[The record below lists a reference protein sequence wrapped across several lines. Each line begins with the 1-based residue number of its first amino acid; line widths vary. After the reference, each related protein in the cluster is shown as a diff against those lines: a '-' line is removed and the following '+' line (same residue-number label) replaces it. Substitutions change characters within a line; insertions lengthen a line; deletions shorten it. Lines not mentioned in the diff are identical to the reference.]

1 MNYGRSGADFVQAL
15 RHLVTAE
22 EYFSSIMK
30 DHPGAPLSSHIKTW
44 HAKIRWI
51 LFDVSTTPLF
61 DREIVEAIRAEVK
74 SDPFVFDAIQEK
86 MAMMSPEQRLKL
98 EEVADIINDG
108 KDIIITECTPTE
120 QK

>member
-1 MNYGRSGADFVQAL
+1 
-15 RHLVTAE
+15 
-22 EYFSSIMK
+22 MK

-61 DREIVEAIRAEVK
+61 DREIVEAIRAEVS

-98 EEVADIINDG
+98 EEVADIINEG